1 MTAPLH
7 SKIFSGAPVCRGG
20 HLAKYDLAIIG
31 SGPGGYNTAIRASQ
45 WGLKTLVIEKD
56 GFLGGTCL
64 HVGCI
69 PTKVLLHH
77 AEIYDHFKNAKEW
90 GIDVKEFAL
99 NWPAILA
106 RKEMIVNKH
115 AKGIDFLFRKNKVEK
130 MLGWGKWA
138 GPGRVTVEKDGK
150 VTEVEATHI
159 MFGTGSAARSLP
171 GIEIDGKTILS
182 NIEMLQLPAVPKT
195 LVIVGAGAV
204 GVEFASIFNTFG
216 TQVAVLE
223 MLPRVTPIEDEE
235 ISAELEKSLKKKGIQ
250 IFTEAKVSSV
260 KKEANGATVSFTDK
274 AGKTQTIAAEKVLM
288 AVGRVPKTENL
299 GIDKSKAKMERG
311 FVHVGPYMETAEP
324 NLYAIGD
331 IVAGMPQL
339 AHAASMEG
347 ITCVAKITGH
357 HMPPIEKTRIP
368 NATYCEPQVAS
379 IGLTEKAA
387 REAGYSVKTGKFPF
401 MGNSKATILGHHEGF
416 IKVVTDEKTGEI
428 LGVHI
433 IGPFATEIIA
443 ESVAALQ
450 LEATVDDLMSTVHAH
465 PTVWEAMS
473 DAVAAVRGL
482 ALNV

>member
-1 MTAPLH
+1 
-7 SKIFSGAPVCRGG
+7 
-20 HLAKYDLAIIG
+20 LAKYDLAIIG

-45 WGLKTLVIEKD
+45 WGLKTVVVEKD

-77 AEIYDHFKNAKEW
+77 AEIYDSFKNAKEF
-90 GIDVKEFAL
+90 GIDVKEFSL
-99 NWPAILA
+99 NWPATLA
-106 RKEMIVNKH
+106 RKEMVVNKH
-115 AKGIDFLFRKNKVEK
+115 AKGIEFLFRKNKVDK
-130 MLGWGKWA
+130 IQGWGKWA
-138 GPGRVTVEKDGK
+138 GPGRVSVEKDGK
-150 VTEVEATHI
+150 IEEVEATHI

-171 GIEIDGKTILS
+171 GIEIDGKTVLS
-182 NIEMLQLPAVPKT
+182 NIEILQLPAVPKT

-204 GVEFASIFNTFG
+204 GVEFASIFNSFG
-216 TQVAVLE
+216 TKVTILE
-223 MLPRVTPIEDEE
+223 MLPRVTPLEDEE
-235 ISAELEKSLKKKGIQ
+235 ISAELEKALKKKGIQ
-250 IFTEAKVSSV
+250 IFTEAKVESV
-260 KKEANGATVSFTDK
+260 KKDAQGATVAFTDK
-274 AGKTQTIAAEKVLM
+274 AGKTQTIPAERVLM
-288 AVGRVPKTENL
+288 AVGRVPKTDNL
-299 GIDKSKAKMERG
+299 GLEKSKAKLERG

-324 NLYAIGD
+324 RLYAIGD

-347 ITCVAKITGH
+347 ITCVAKITGKQI
-357 HMPPIEKTRIP
+357 MPPLEKTRIP

-379 IGLTEKAA
+379 IGLTERAA
-387 REAGYSVKTGKFPF
+387 REAGYTVKTGKFPF
-401 MGNSKATILGHHEGF
+401 IGNSKATILGHHEGF
-416 IKVVTDEKTGEI
+416 IKVVTDDKTAEI

-450 LEATVDDLMSTVHAH
+450 LEATVDDLMATVHAH

-482 ALNV
+482 SINA

>member
-1 MTAPLH
+1 
-7 SKIFSGAPVCRGG
+7 
-20 HLAKYDLAIIG
+20 LAKYDLAIIG

-45 WGLKTLVIEKD
+45 WGLKTVVVEKD

-69 PTKVLLHH
+69 PTKVLLHT
-77 AEIYDHFKNAKEW
+77 AEIYDTLK
-90 GIDVKEFAL
+90 VSKEFGIEVKDFSL
-99 NWPAILA
+99 NWAAALA
-106 RKEMIVNKH
+106 RKEMVVNKH
-115 AKGIDFLFRKNKVEK
+115 AKGIEFLFRKNKVDK
-130 MLGWGKWA
+130 VQGWGRWA
-138 GPGRVTVEKDGK
+138 GPGKVTVEKDGQT
-150 VTEVEATHI
+150 TEIEATHI

-171 GIEIDGKTILS
+171 GIEIDGQTVLS
-182 NIEMLQLPAVPKT
+182 NIEILKLPAVPKT

-204 GVEFASIFNTFG
+204 GVEFASIFNSFG
-216 TQVAVLE
+216 TKVTVLE
-223 MLPRVTPIEDEE
+223 MLPRITPLEDDE
-235 ISAELEKSLKKKGIQ
+235 ISAELQKALTKKGIQ
-250 IFTEAKVSSV
+250 IFTEAKVDSV
-260 KKEANGATVSFTDK
+260 KKDASGAIVAFT
-274 AGKTQTIAAEKVLM
+274 GKDGKPQTISAEKVLM

-299 GIDKSKAKMERG
+299 GLDKSKAKLERG

-324 NLYAIGD
+324 RLYAIGD

-347 ITCVAKITGH
+347 ITCVAKISGKEN
-357 HMPPIEKTRIP
+357 MPPIEKTRIP

-379 IGLTEKAA
+379 IGLTERAA
-387 REAGYSVKTGKFPF
+387 REAGYTVKTGKFPF
-401 MGNSKATILGHHEGF
+401 IGNSKATILGHHEGF
-416 IKVVTDEKTGEI
+416 IKVVTDDKTAEI

-482 ALNV
+482 SINA

>member
-1 MTAPLH
+1 M
-7 SKIFSGAPVCRGG
+7 
-20 HLAKYDLAIIG
+20 AKYDLVIIG
-31 SGPGGYNTAIRASQ
+31 SGPGGYNTAIRSAQ
-45 WGLKTLVIEKD
+45 WGLKTLVVEKD
-56 GFLGGTCL
+56 GYLGGTCL

-69 PTKVLLHH
+69 PTKVLLHT
-77 AEIYDHFKNAKEW
+77 AEIYDTLKISKEF
-90 GIDVKEFAL
+90 GIGVKEFTL
-99 NWPAILA
+99 DWPAALA
-106 RKEMIVNKH
+106 RKEMVVNKH
-115 AKGIDFLFRKNKVEK
+115 AKGIEFLFRKNKVDK
-130 MLGWGKWA
+130 MQGWGRWA
-138 GPGRVTVEKDGK
+138 GPGRVSVEKDGQ

-182 NIEMLQLPAVPKT
+182 NIEILKLPEVPKT

-204 GVEFASIFNTFG
+204 GVEFASIFNSFG
-216 TQVAVLE
+216 TKVTVLE

-235 ISAELEKSLKKKGIQ
+235 ISAELEKALKKKGIQ
-250 IFTEAKVSSV
+250 IFTEAKVDSV
-260 KKEANGATVSFTDK
+260 KKDAQGATVSFTDK
-274 AGKTQTIAAEKVLM
+274 AGKTQTLSAEKVLM

-299 GIDKSKAKMERG
+299 GLEKSQAKLERG
-311 FVHVGPYMETAEP
+311 FVHTGPYMETAEP
-324 NLYAIGD
+324 RLYAIGD

-347 ITCVAKITGH
+347 ITCVAKITGKQL
-357 HMPPIEKTRIP
+357 MPPIEKTRIP

-379 IGLTEKAA
+379 IGLTERAA
-387 REAGYSVKTGKFPF
+387 REAGYAVKTGKFPF
-401 MGNSKATILGHHEGF
+401 LGNSKATILGHHEGF
-416 IKVVTDEKTGEI
+416 IKVVTDEKTAEI

-433 IGPFATEIIA
+433 IGPLATEIIA

-482 ALNV
+482 SINA

>member
-1 MTAPLH
+1 MQRH
-7 SKIFSGAPVCRGG
+7 SGQPRRRS
-20 HLAKYDLAIIG
+20 LAKYDLAIIG

-77 AEIYDHFKNAKEW
+77 AEIFDTFKNAKEF
-90 GIDVKEFAL
+90 GIDVKEFSL
-99 NWPAILA
+99 NWPAVLA
-106 RKEMIVNKH
+106 RKEKIVNKH
-115 AKGIDFLFRKNKVEK
+115 AKGIEFLFRKNKVEGMK
-130 MLGWGKWA
+130 GWGRWA
-138 GPGRVTVEKDGK
+138 GPGRVSVESDGK
-150 VTEVEATHI
+150 ITEVEATHI
-159 MFGTGSAARSLP
+159 LFATGSAARSLP
-171 GIEIDGKTILS
+171 GIDIDGKTVLS
-182 NIEMLQLPAVPKT
+182 NIEILQLPAVPKT

-204 GVEFASIFNTFG
+204 GVEFASVFNSFG
-216 TQVAVLE
+216 TQVTILE

-235 ISAELEKSLKKKGIQ
+235 ISAELEKALRKKGIQ
-250 IFTEAKVSSV
+250 IFTEAKVESV
-260 KKEANGATVSFTDK
+260 TKDANGATVSFKDK
-274 AGKTQTIAAEKVLM
+274 TGKVQTLAAEKVLM
-288 AVGRVPKTENL
+288 AVGRIPKTENL
-299 GIDKSKAKMERG
+299 GFEKSKAKLERG

-324 NLYAIGD
+324 HLYAIGD

-347 ITCVAKITGH
+347 ISCVAKITGKN
-357 HMPPIEKTRIP
+357 MPPIEKLRIP

-379 IGLTEKAA
+379 IGLTERAA
-387 REAGYSVKTGKFPF
+387 REAGHAVKTGKFPF
-401 MGNSKATILGHHEGF
+401 VGNSKATILGHHEGF
-416 IKVVTDEKTGEI
+416 IKVVTDEKYGEI

-443 ESVAALQ
+443 EAVAAMQ

-482 ALNV
+482 SINA

>member
-1 MTAPLH
+1 MQRH
-7 SKIFSGAPVCRGG
+7 SGQPRRRS
-20 HLAKYDLAIIG
+20 LAKYDLAIIG

-69 PTKVLLHH
+69 PTKVLRHH
-77 AEIYDHFKNAKEW
+77 AEIFDTFKNAKEF
-90 GIDVKEFAL
+90 GIDVKEFSL
-99 NWPAILA
+99 NWPAVLA
-106 RKEMIVNKH
+106 RKEKIVNKH
-115 AKGIDFLFRKNKVEK
+115 AKGIEFLFRKNKVEGMK
-130 MLGWGKWA
+130 GWGRWA
-138 GPGRVTVEKDGK
+138 GPGRVSVESDGK
-150 VTEVEATHI
+150 ITEVEATHI
-159 MFGTGSAARSLP
+159 LFATGSAARSLP
-171 GIEIDGKTILS
+171 GIDIDGKTVLS
-182 NIEMLQLPAVPKT
+182 NIEILQLPAVPKT

-204 GVEFASIFNTFG
+204 GVEFASVFNSFG
-216 TQVAVLE
+216 TQVTILE

-235 ISAELEKSLKKKGIQ
+235 ISAELEKALRKKGIQ
-250 IFTEAKVSSV
+250 IFTEAKVESV
-260 KKEANGATVSFTDK
+260 TKDANGATVSFKDK
-274 AGKTQTIAAEKVLM
+274 TGKVQTLAAEKVLM
-288 AVGRVPKTENL
+288 AVGRIPKTENL
-299 GIDKSKAKMERG
+299 GFEKSKAKLERG

-324 NLYAIGD
+324 HLYAIGD

-347 ITCVAKITGH
+347 ISCVAKITGKN
-357 HMPPIEKTRIP
+357 MPPIEKLRIP

-379 IGLTEKAA
+379 IGLTERAA
-387 REAGYSVKTGKFPF
+387 REAGHAVKTGKFPF
-401 MGNSKATILGHHEGF
+401 VGNSKATILGHHEGF
-416 IKVVTDEKTGEI
+416 IKVVTDEKYGEI

-443 ESVAALQ
+443 EAVAAMQ

-482 ALNV
+482 SINA